1 MSTKNIRKIDYF
13 QGDFMPSETMPE
25 RLKLARKRLGLN
37 QKEMAK
43 LLGVSQSNI
52 SSYEGGLHEP
62 NSKALSVLSENGIN
76 LNWLLTGEGEMLRS
90 DVVRDKKTAEIKAL
104 KNKIAEIS
112 ADIERLEAETS
123 GDNEVVD
130 RTIKTITT
138 NISRKKGKSL
148 DFNVIVAMSNVL
160 NVSLNYLAYGEEK
173 ELLKTNSLNL
183 ETIKQSA
190 QQILTSIEKIQN
202 PIIEPYQ
209 EHSSKIKLTKEPL
222 PPEQD
227 EPFNYINC
235 YGSIAAGTPINLTG
249 EVTDTVAISAKLLTD
264 KAENYFC
271 LHVKGKSMIRAGIN
285 DGDTVLLHKAD
296 TPIAGKIFA
305 VIDVADDSV
314 TLKRLEVDEE
324 DGNLL
329 LVWLDGS
336 GKTIPLTD
344 KHVVRGEYVRVI

>member
-1 MSTKNIRKIDYF
+1 LTIFYYDNINMTDKNI
-13 QGDFMPSETMPE
+13 T
-25 RLKLARKRLGLN
+25 LKDLNENKKVFNRIKEAVKLRNTTIEWLCEQINFSKGTYQTIRKRG
-37 QKEMAK
+37 Q
-43 LLGVSQSNI
+43 
-52 SSYEGGLHEP
+52 
-62 NSKALSVLSENGIN
+62 
-76 LNWLLTGEGEMLRS
+76 
-90 DVVRDKKTAEIKAL
+90 
-104 KNKIAEIS
+104 
-112 ADIERLEAETS
+112 
-123 GDNEVVD
+123 
-130 RTIKTITT
+130 
-138 NISRKKGKSL
+138 SL